1 MRTIQITLHNIRR
14 SPALSARIRDLGERL
29 ENHWSEMI
37 HCRVAVA
44 QERGPGAG
52 SRLFTVTVNVRLPG
66 RDLVA
71 SAQNR
76 EDVYAAL
83 REAFDVMRR
92 DLNEAAPMRRPVGR
106 PPSAKP
112 SSTKSTAEVPS

>member
-44 QERGPGAG
+44 QEAGRGARP
-52 SRLFTVTVNVRLPG
+52 RLFRVTINVRLPG
-66 RDLVA
+66 RELVA
-71 SAQNR
+71 SAQNS
-76 EDVYAAL
+76 EDVYTAL
-83 REAFDVMRR
+83 REAFDAMRR
-92 DLNEAAPMRRPVGR
+92 DLNEAAPMRRP
-106 PPSAKP
+106 PSAKP
-112 SSTKSTAEVPS
+112 SSTESTAEVPS